1 MVVRYKKERTLLL
14 NNLVA
19 SMVHTKQDQLATSS
33 NKVKD
38 TIPAGHHVRLCLRQ
52 TQFTQS
58 ESIFS
63 CETNPDP
70 SKSIPQMG

>member
-38 TIPAGHHVRLCLRQ
+38 TIPAGHHVR
-52 TQFTQS
+52 
-58 ESIFS
+58 
-63 CETNPDP
+63 P
-70 SKSIPQMG
+70 SVFCSLIKNRRVILGVKS